1 MANLILT
8 RVCNQGCP
16 YCFAQAF
23 MTESRAEAPFISLDG
38 FRRLLDLIQR
48 SGGQEVRLLGGE
60 PSLHPEFPALLKLA
74 VESGLRVLVFSNGMM
89 PKRALA
95 ALATPPGDQ
104 CLLVLNV
111 ETGADQLLRLPPRK
125 QVLLATLG
133 RRLVLGYNIH
143 RLPLDLSPLLRIWQ
157 DSRWGPL
164 APFIRLGLAHPIRGA
179 SNVSLH
185 PKNYPVVGARIARF
199 ADQCTPLGLRLQF
212 DCGFVRCMFDD
223 AAMAALVRNRAGFSF
238 HCRPILDLGPGDESL
253 HCFALAR
260 DFHLPLQPRSSLASL
275 RQEMEGMT
283 RAYQSFGIYRACSR
297 CPQKAAGQ
305 CDGGCLSIR
314 LGRLRRVAD
323 HFAEERFDG

>member
-8 RVCNQGCP
+8 RVCNQDCP
-16 YCFAQAF
+16 YCFARAF
-23 MTESRAEAPFISLDG
+23 MAESRTETPFISLER
-38 FRRLLDLIQR
+38 FRRLLELIR
-48 SGGQEVRLLGGE
+48 HSGGREVRLLGGE
-60 PSLHPEFPALLKLA
+60 PSLHPEFPSLLKLA
-74 VESGLRVLVFSNGMM
+74 LESGLRVLVFSNGLL

-104 CLLVLNV
+104 CLLVLNL
-111 ETGADQLLRLPPRK
+111 ETGPEPLGKLPPRK
-125 QVLLATLG
+125 QRLLGTLG

-143 RLPLDLSPLLRIWQ
+143 RLPLDLSPVLRIWE
-157 DSRWGPL
+157 DSRWTPL

-179 SNVSLH
+179 TNLWLH
-185 PKNYPVVGARIARF
+185 PKDYPIVGARIARF

-223 AAMAALVRNRAGFSF
+223 EAMAALVRNRAGFSF

-260 DFHLPLQPRSSLASL
+260 DFRLPVQPRSSMETL
-275 RQEMEGMT
+275 RQGMENMT
-283 RAYQSFGIYRACSR
+283 RAYRAFGIYRACSR
-297 CPQKAAGQ
+297 CPQKAAGE

-314 LGRLRRVAD
+314 LGRVRRVAD
-323 HFAEERFDG
+323 HLAEERFDG